1 MFLFNNMSYAHVPVM
16 LPEVGKYLHPRPGSF
31 FLDCTLGG
39 AGYTIA
45 LAKAVGS
52 TGRVLAIDL
61 DATAIKNATQK
72 LKANNLDNVI
82 LVQDNFKNLS
92 TIVSEN
98 LPAEQKFDGIVMD
111 LGLSSAQLSDPER
124 GFSFQGERPL
134 DMAFGPLSAKS
145 TEEIVNH
152 YSLPD
157 LTKIFREY
165 GEEKEAYRIA
175 KAIVNYRRTKRL
187 KTTTDLVTIIE
198 AVVPPRFY
206 TKIHPATRIFQA
218 LRMATNGE
226 LDNLTTVLPAALEL
240 LKPQG
245 RLVVVS
251 FHSGEDRIVK
261 NFFRTAALEEQL
273 IILTKKPLI
282 PTEAE
287 TQVNPRARSAKLR
300 AAIKL

>member
-1 MFLFNNMSYAHVPVM
+1 MSYAHIPVM
-16 LPEVGKYLHPRPGSF
+16 LPEVGKYLHPRPGAF

-39 AGYTIA
+39 AGYTLA
-45 LAKAVGS
+45 LAKAVGP

-61 DATAIKNATQK
+61 DEMAIKNAAQK
-72 LKANNLDNVI
+72 LQERNLNNVV

-92 TIVSEN
+92 TIVSN
-98 LPAEQKFDGIVMD
+98 HFSDDQKFDGIVMD
-111 LGLSSAQLSDPER
+111 LGLSSAQLSDSER

-152 YSLPD
+152 YSLPE
-157 LTKIFREY
+157 LTKIFRDY
-165 GEEKEAYRIA
+165 GEEKDAYKIA

-218 LRMATNGE
+218 LRMATNEE
-226 LDNLTTVLPAALEL
+226 LESLAVALPAALEL

-287 TQVNPRARSAKLR
+287 TQANPRARSAKLR
-300 AAIKL
+300 AALKLW